1 VNKVEERLKHLKKA
15 IDQTAFKNVE
25 FTESHQKNIHKQLEV
40 LPLKQVLLSMLAEAK
55 SGVELTQALH
65 VRGVEQIVD
74 NEGLIYMILHEAEQH
89 GWLRASW
96 VDGVKYYQLT
106 KLGNKQLQQEKVDVR
121 LTIKERLMGVR
132 MHVE

>member
-1 VNKVEERLKHLKKA
+1 MEGRLKNLKKA
-15 IDQTAFKNVE
+15 IDQSAFKKVE

-106 KLGNKQLQQEKVDVR
+106 TLGNKQLQQEKVDVR
-121 LTIKERLMGVR
+121 LTMKERLLGVR
-132 MHVE
+132 MHAE

>member
-1 VNKVEERLKHLKKA
+1 MEERLKHLKKA
-15 IDQTAFKNVE
+15 LNQTAFKNVE
-25 FTESHQKNIHKQLEV
+25 FTNNHQQNIHKQLQV
-40 LPLKQVLLSMLAEAK
+40 LPLKQMMLSMLVEAK

-74 NEGLIYMILHEAEQH
+74 NEGFVYSVLHEAEQQ

-96 VDGVKYYQLT
+96 VDGVKFYQLT
-106 KLGNKQLQQEKVDVR
+106 NIGKKQLQQER
-121 LTIKERLMGVR
+121 LDIKLSFKDRLLGVR

>member
-1 VNKVEERLKHLKKA
+1 MSRVEERLKHLKKA

-25 FTESHQKNIHKQLEV
+25 FTNNHQQNIHKQLQV
-40 LPLKQVLLSMLAEAK
+40 LPLKQILLSMLTEAK
-55 SGVELTQALH
+55 SGVELTQLLH

-74 NEGLIYMILHEAEQH
+74 NEGLIYSILHEAEQQ

-96 VDGVKYYQLT
+96 MDGIKYYQLT
-106 KLGNKQLQQEKVDVR
+106 SLGKKQLQQER
-121 LTIKERLMGVR
+121 LDIKLSFKERLLGVR

>member
-1 VNKVEERLKHLKKA
+1 MEERLKHLKKA
-15 IDQTAFKNVE
+15 INQTAFKNVE
-25 FTESHQKNIHKQLEV
+25 FTGNHQQNIHKQLQV
-40 LPLKQVLLSMLAEAK
+40 LPLKQMILSMLVEAK
-55 SGVELTQALH
+55 SGVELTQLLH

-74 NEGLIYMILHEAEQH
+74 NEGFVYSVLHEAEQQ

-106 KLGNKQLQQEKVDVR
+106 RIGKKQLQQER
-121 LTIKERLMGVR
+121 LDIKLSFKDRLLGVR

>member
-1 VNKVEERLKHLKKA
+1 MEERLKQLKRA

-25 FTESHQKNIHKQLEV
+25 FTNNHQQNVHKQLQV
-40 LPLKQVLLSMLAEAK
+40 LPLKQMVLSMLAEAK

-65 VRGVEQIVD
+65 VRGIEQIVD
-74 NEGLIYMILHEAEQH
+74 NEGLVYSLLHEAEQQ

-96 VDGVKYYQLT
+96 MDGVKYYQLT
-106 KLGNKQLQQEKVDVR
+106 SMGKKQLQQER
-121 LTIKERLMGVR
+121 LDIKLSFKDRLLGVR